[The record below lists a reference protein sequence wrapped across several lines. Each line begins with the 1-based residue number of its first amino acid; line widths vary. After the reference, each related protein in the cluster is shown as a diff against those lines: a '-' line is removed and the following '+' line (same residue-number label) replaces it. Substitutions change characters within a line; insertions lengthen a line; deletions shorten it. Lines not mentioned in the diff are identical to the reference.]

1 MSCGL
6 LPRSSSLDDGSS
18 SDEED
23 NLMEV
28 DGKAVLAAQSE
39 RLKHKSNPYV
49 GTFHYGHRA
58 SKMLT
63 GQTGGSPPGSRK
75 SSPPQQ
81 PQPESHAHG
90 SVAYSPLLA
99 AQKSPACGSHDAAAS
114 VHLVQAPPPLG
125 EEALDVGPVQGLHRT
140 DGACQDNCRSRKP
153 VDRGP
158 DPAHAP
164 LGSPLNALN
173 RERMKQAL
181 QLVESV
187 PADPEMC
194 GLQALLPRQ
203 AGVQVQ
209 YKIGEGSFG
218 KCVKVLNRK
227 NRQQWSKGTSKRG
240 IERHLNEIPMEG
252 ESLVIKYIKKAV
264 PTEDS
269 LGPNSEADIIQR
281 EIRIHGKCSHPNVV
295 RLFGHYQLGAKVG
308 LILGFVEGVELHE
321 VLHVK
326 RKLPEDE
333 TFIIML
339 QILRAT
345 AYLHSINIIHR
356 DLKPRNVLVS
366 SRLRAHVIDLGLA
379 IDMSDSSDAQ
389 NAAFAVVGTQGYIP
403 PSGLRNE
410 PATYAFDMWSL
421 GIMLYETVCGFAPF
435 LPHELLMPG
444 CVVQFPDESWGIGMS
459 AELQDLLSR
468 MLDKEDSTRI
478 RAQDALNHAWC
489 EPQKVAAADA
499 QLEAAAEE
507 ERAKGC
513 DQVQKDFSEEVIE
526 SVKKTNGSL
535 PSFELDAADA
545 ENQDGNQDSNGY
557 NDAPFSY
564 AYYRAIIVE
573 GGRND
578 LM

>member
-1 MSCGL
+1 MQAEPSAGGEGGRAGESSAGEPDAESAAQRASPLSRRGTLRRNVSLPSMANCDEMSCGL

-227 NRQQWSKGTSKRG
+227 NRQQWSKVPEILTSSLAARLNTKHTRMLTSANVLRTSGQCLSRARPSAALRGTSMKS
-240 IERHLNEIPMEG
+240 P
-252 ESLVIKYIKKAV
+252 
-264 PTEDS
+264 
-269 LGPNSEADIIQR
+269 
-281 EIRIHGKCSHPNVV
+281 
-295 RLFGHYQLGAKVG
+295 
-308 LILGFVEGVELHE
+308 
-321 VLHVK
+321 
-326 RKLPEDE
+326 
-333 TFIIML
+333 
-339 QILRAT
+339 
-345 AYLHSINIIHR
+345 
-356 DLKPRNVLVS
+356 
-366 SRLRAHVIDLGLA
+366 
-379 IDMSDSSDAQ
+379 
-389 NAAFAVVGTQGYIP
+389 
-403 PSGLRNE
+403 
-410 PATYAFDMWSL
+410 W
-421 GIMLYETVCGFAPF
+421 
-435 LPHELLMPG
+435 
-444 CVVQFPDESWGIGMS
+444 
-459 AELQDLLSR
+459 
-468 MLDKEDSTRI
+468 
-478 RAQDALNHAWC
+478 
-489 EPQKVAAADA
+489 
-499 QLEAAAEE
+499 
-507 ERAKGC
+507 RAKG
-513 DQVQKDFSEEVIE
+513 
-526 SVKKTNGSL
+526 KTKPYTLN
-535 PSFELDAADA
+535 PK
-545 ENQDGNQDSNGY
+545 
-557 NDAPFSY
+557 P
-564 AYYRAIIVE
+564 
-573 GGRND
+573 
-578 LM
+578 